1 MKYQTDPGSPP
12 FVLLAIVLARI
23 LPRRF
28 GYWVARKVSRRM
40 SQRRSHMFRA
50 LRANLAH
57 VVGPAIGDGDLDALA
72 ESALYH
78 AGCTYVDMFRTTVD
92 DYRSGRVQVRV
103 DPKEWA
109 LARQA
114 MLDERG
120 TVLVGAHMSNFD
132 LAAQWFAAQGIE
144 IQALSLARP
153 SSGTRVI
160 NWLRRRRGIVVTP
173 IDVSSL
179 RMAVARL
186 RRGGVV
192 LTGVDRPV
200 SEDDEPVLFF
210 GAPARLPVGH
220 IRLAMQTE
228 SRVLVA
234 CCVQEPDGQYG
245 VRLSAPLEME
255 RTGDRVGDIGHNCRR
270 VLAVLEEI
278 IRQAPDQWLMFAPV
292 WPEDDGS

>member
-1 MKYQTDPGSPP
+1 MRYQTDPGSPP

-23 LPRRF
+23 LPRRL
-28 GYWVARKVSRRM
+28 GYWVARKVSKRM
-40 SQRRSHMFRA
+40 SQRRSQMFRT

-57 VVGPAIGDGDLDALA
+57 VVGSAIGDGDLDALA

-78 AGCTYVDMFRTTVD
+78 AGCTYVDMFRATVD
-92 DYRSGRVQVRV
+92 DYRSGCVQVRV

-114 MLDERG
+114 TLDERG
-120 TVLVGAHMSNFD
+120 TVVVGAHMSNFD
-132 LAAQWFAAQGIE
+132 LAAQWLAARGIE
-144 IQALSLARP
+144 MQALSLTRP

-173 IDVSSL
+173 IDVRSL
-179 RMAVARL
+179 RMALTRL

-200 SEDDEPVLFF
+200 SEDDEPILFF

-220 IRLAMQTE
+220 VRLAMQTG

-245 VRLSAPLEME
+245 VRFSAPLEME
-255 RTGDRVGDIGHNCRR
+255 RTGDRVKDIGHNCRR
-270 VLAVLEEI
+270 VLAILEEM

-292 WPEDDGS
+292 WPEDDAG